1 MNACAEIIEK
11 FEVEDQDCIHCSLKT
26 KIIGSMIGII
36 AGFVIVVAI
45 ETVFIEKPPILIGSE
60 EVVGFNR
67 SDDLM
72 LDYRRNLGAYHEF
85 FAVRTVRV
93 TCNGISYSTPDSI
106 HYYRAEAPRPARTYY
121 VLPNFSQEIGT
132 KCTMYRTLIWK
143 PNFSLQDK
151 TYSLPML
158 EFKVVEQQKKAK

>member
-1 MNACAEIIEK
+1 MRTYVDLTMKAH
-11 FEVEDQDCIHCSLKT
+11 DQGCFHCTLRTKAVGSL
-26 KIIGSMIGII
+26 IGII

-45 ETVFIEKPPILIGSE
+45 ETAFVETPPILIGGE

-67 SDDLM
+67 ADDLI

-85 FAVRTVRV
+85 FAIRTVRV

-106 HYYRAEAPRPARTYY
+106 HYYREENPKPARTYY
-121 VLPNFSQEIGT
+121 VLPNFSQEEGT
-132 KCTMYRTLIWK
+132 KCTMHRTLIWK

-151 TYSLPML
+151 TFLLPKL
-158 EFKVVEQQKKAK
+158 DFKVVTQQKAM